1 MGTMPCFMFFRLSL
15 KKTSKVHVQ
24 GQFLAPSCLDMISFS
39 WIRPQIIFS
48 KPILQKNGE
57 ERNCNPH
64 PFGRKKIIIHLEK
77 DQTTK
82 QQDMKRAN
90 SSRDKNSHTPFADTR
105 SGVVNVCI
113 DRRDLIEHT
122 NTRTLRQFHEGNI
135 T

>member
-1 MGTMPCFMFFRLSL
+1 MEKKEIVTRIRSEGRRSLSIL
-15 KKTSKVHVQ
+15 KK
-24 GQFLAPSCLDMISFS
+24 I
-39 WIRPQIIFS
+39 
-48 KPILQKNGE
+48 
-57 ERNCNPH
+57 
-64 PFGRKKIIIHLEK
+64 
-77 DQTTK
+77 
-82 QQDMKRAN
+82 KRAN